1 MIEISLLFGLVFLT
15 CILFYFALGKINEKE
30 KYSLMKYGIQHD
42 KSMFNNDDNSI
53 DKNGLINVNPNIDK
67 DDDIRF
73 DDESKNKSMKYTYS
87 RYVKNQRTRNTGNYS
102 NKHINNS

>member
-15 CILFYFALGKINEKE
+15 CILFYFALVKINEKE
-30 KYSLMKYGIQHD
+30 KYGLMQYIKHNKQII
-42 KSMFNNDDNSI
+42 NNDDNSI
-53 DKNGLINVNPNIDK
+53 DKNGLININPNTDN
-67 DDDIRF
+67 DDIRF

>member
-15 CILFYFALGKINEKE
+15 CILFYFALVKINEKE
-30 KYSLMKYGIQHD
+30 KYGLMQYIKHD
-42 KSMFNNDDNSI
+42 KQIINNDVNSI
-53 DKNGLINVNPNIDK
+53 DKNGLININPDIDK

-73 DDESKNKSMKYTYS
+73 DDDSKNKSMKYTYS
-87 RYVKNQRTRNTGNYS
+87 RYVKNQRTKNTGNYS